1 MKLDETNETNET
13 TGIEIENLTD
23 ELDNTPIE
31 TLCYLN

>member
-1 MKLDETNETNET
+1 MMPDET